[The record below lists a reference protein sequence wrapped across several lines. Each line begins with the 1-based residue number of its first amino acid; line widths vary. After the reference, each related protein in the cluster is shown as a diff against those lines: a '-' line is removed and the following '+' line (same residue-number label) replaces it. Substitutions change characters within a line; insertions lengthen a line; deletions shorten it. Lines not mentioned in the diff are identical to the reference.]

1 MFDFIGIRGSHQDFT
16 ENLSIAPA
24 NAIFHNEKRP
34 LIGILRSLFLKTT
47 PVNYRIRRMINNR
60 WIKQSKQEDPGK
72 VHVKKFLP

>member
-1 MFDFIGIRGSHQDFT
+1 MFDFIEIRGSHQDFT

-60 WIKQSKQEDPGK
+60 
-72 VHVKKFLP
+72 